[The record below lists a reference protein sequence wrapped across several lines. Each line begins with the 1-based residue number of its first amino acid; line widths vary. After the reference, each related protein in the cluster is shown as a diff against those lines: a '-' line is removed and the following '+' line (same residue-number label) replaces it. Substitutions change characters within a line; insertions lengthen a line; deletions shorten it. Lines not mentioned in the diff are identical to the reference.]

1 MCIRDRRQT
10 IRNYTLYCAIIAL
23 AFAFLRML
31 LFDRLESTQELREIT
46 QLPVVAGLPHYAEI
60 EEHPLAILA
69 DSRAQITEAF
79 RSLRTNLQ
87 YLLAQEGA
95 NTILVSSL
103 HPGEGKSFV
112 SSNLATVLAKT
123 GKKVVLVDFDMHK
136 PKVHKNFKLSNQ
148 IGLSTHLIGRC
159 EIEEMKQTGPMDTCL
174 LYTSPSPRDS

>member
-1 MCIRDRRQT
+1 MK
-10 IRNYTLYCAIIAL
+10 
-23 AFAFLRML
+23 
-31 LFDRLESTQELREIT
+31 S

-87 YLLAQEGA
+87 YLLAQKGQHHLSE
-95 NTILVSSL
+95 LL
-103 HPGEGKSFV
+103 HPGEEVIRFIEPSDGFGEDGEKGG
-112 SSNLATVLAKT
+112 AR
-123 GKKVVLVDFDMHK
+123 GFDMHK

-159 EIEEMKQTGPMDTCL
+159 EIEEMKQTGPVI
-174 LYTSPSPRDS
+174 P